1 MIHLDQLPGLAPVA
15 ALAVECLPAVPPDS
29 FMAALDPTTRAL
41 LVVVIF
47 WSTMQNRT
55 NNRKDKP

>member
-15 ALAVECLPAVPPDS
+15 ALAVECLPTVPPDS
-29 FMAALDPTTRAL
+29 FLAALDPTTRAL

-47 WSTMQNRT
+47 WSTMQGR
-55 NNRKDKP
+55 NNRKDNKP